1 MIEVVI
7 AVLLQFDTGSDISFA
22 PLNSNLRN
30 KRHGLDVIVFYKKKR
45 LKIYILIYYFK
56 YMEPS
61 AISWK
66 TVELCIGL
74 NPGTGSRIISEYGP
88 FLGSLE

>member
-45 LKIYILIYYFK
+45 LKIYILIY
-56 YMEPS
+56 
-61 AISWK
+61 I
-66 TVELCIGL
+66 IL
-74 NPGTGSRIISEYGP
+74 NTW
-88 FLGSLE
+88 SLQQLAEKLWSSV